1 MRRTLIALALIATP
15 ALACDQDAMD
25 AHLTAV
31 CEAALRPAEAAIA
44 DALPH
49 AYAPEAEAIAR
60 LIAAAREGCATG
72 DPELGGRIAVQLAR
86 IAGRIEARAGL
97 DPEPLLVAGR

>member
-1 MRRTLIALALIATP
+1 MRRTLLAFALIATP

-31 CEAALRPAEAAIA
+31 CDAALRPAEEAIA

-49 AYAPEAEAIAR
+49 AYAPEREAIER
-60 LIAAAREGCATG
+60 LLAAAREGCATG

-97 DPEPLLVAGR
+97 EPAALLVAAR

>member
-1 MRRTLIALALIATP
+1 MRRTLLALALIATP

-25 AHLTAV
+25 SHLTAV

-44 DALPH
+44 EALPS
-49 AYAPEAEAIAR
+49 AYAPEREAIER
-60 LIAAAREGCATG
+60 LLAAAREGCATG

-86 IAGRIEARAGL
+86 IAGRIEARAGA
-97 DPEPLLVAGR
+97 EPAALLVAAR